1 MKKMLFIV
9 NKVSGKGAVK
19 PKLCDVIDIFIKGGY
34 DVTVHITQDKKD
46 GLRAA
51 RKRAHEF
58 DMIAC
63 SGGDGTLN
71 EIVTGVLASG
81 EKVPIGYIPAGST
94 NDYSRSLDVPRDIM
108 KAASNVV
115 RGVPF
120 GCDVGLF
127 NKENFIYVAAWGVFS
142 ELSYETSQSLKKTLG
157 YLAYVLGGIK
167 SLTEIKFVKMEV
179 ECDGEKV
186 VDEFMFG
193 AITNSA
199 RVGGFKIPGGTVMD
213 LDDGLF
219 EVLFIRKPKNIADIS
234 NIVGAILLRNV
245 EEKYMFYRKA
255 SSVKVR
261 STEPVKWTLD
271 GESGGT
277 HKNVVIKNLKR
288 AVEIVRPEKYSLL
301 KKED

>member
-9 NKVSGKGAVK
+9 NKVSGKGAIK
-19 PKLCDVIDIFIKGGY
+19 PKLCEVIDIFMKGGY
-34 DVTVHITQDKKD
+34 DVTVHITQDKLD
-46 GLRAA
+46 GLETAKARAG
-51 RKRAHEF
+51 EF
-58 DMIAC
+58 DMIVC

-81 EKVPIGYIPAGST
+81 VRVPIGYIPAGST
-94 NDYSRSLDVPRDIM
+94 NDYSRSLSIPRNII
-108 KAASNVV
+108 KAAENVV
-115 RGVPF
+115 KGVPF
-120 GCDVGLF
+120 GCDVGRF
-127 NKENFIYVAAWGVFS
+127 NRDNFIYVAAWGVFS

-167 SLTEIKFVKMEV
+167 SIKDIKFMKMEV
-179 ECDGEKV
+179 DCDGEKT

-199 RVGGFKIPGGTVMD
+199 RVGGLKIPGGTSMD

-219 EVLFIRKPKNIADIS
+219 EVLFIRKPRNIVDIN

-255 SSVKVR
+255 RSVKVR
-261 STEPVKWTLD
+261 CNEPVKWTLD
-271 GESGGT
+271 GENGGS
-277 HKNVVIKNLKR
+277 HKNVSIKNLQK
-288 AVEIVRPEKYSLL
+288 AVNIVRPEKYSLI